1 MRNKHCIYQES
12 HSIVSPIGIGS
23 LKNFEAIAAGDS
35 RLRLYPDH
43 WGIPE
48 PFFASLFDENDPYTH
63 RLSRQGKA
71 LSRVESIAVTAAEQA
86 IEQAGIDASAKEVLF
101 VLSTTKGNVELLAE
115 PHCDNP
121 SAVYL
126 WHSAQMIAGHFGNP
140 NTPIVVSNACIS
152 GCAAQLTAFN
162 MLQYSDKYKH
172 IVVIGAE
179 VLSKFIISGFQSF
192 KALSPERC
200 KPFDTN
206 RCGLNLGEAA
216 AAIVYGR
223 CENPDTLPDGTI
235 ILEAGAICNDANHI
249 SGPSRTGEGL
259 LRAIHRTTEGFDNKR
274 IAFINAHGTATLYN
288 DDMESVAINR
298 AGLQDI
304 PVNSLKGYYGHT
316 LGAAGVME
324 VILSSIALQKHSIL
338 RSMGSDNPGT
348 ANPLNVC
355 LQHGTTNGDAFL
367 KLISGFGGSNAALLF
382 SLKQGSG
389 IRGQGSGVS
398 DQGTEFKIQNS
409 KFRIQESVGT
419 QFIVSD
425 YKNVACPVSTAEI
438 TIPIEKQYI
447 ASLQKEISTTV
458 GTQNIDDQLTQQYR
472 NIGINYPKFFKMDRL
487 CKAGFL
493 GTEILLKDLID
504 NERNN
509 DDWGIILMNSASS
522 LDNDRRFQQTIT
534 EDNYFPSPAIFVY
547 TLANIVTGE
556 IAIRHKI
563 GGETSF
569 YVMPKFDEALMT
581 EMINQSFNANPKLT
595 HILCGWM
602 NVDKE
607 ECEVRMWLYRR
618 GDAHCVN
625 SGRRKDDIV

>member
-1 MRNKHCIYQES
+1 MIFNIGDN
-12 HSIVSPIGIGS
+12 IVSPLGWTTAENWS
-23 LKNFEAIAAGDS
+23 AALAECSG
-35 RLRLYPDH
+35 LRPYNGTFGL
-43 WGIPE
+43 PE
-48 PFFASLFDENDPYTH
+48 PFFASLIDEEKLNERFSKLPHYQIERYTKVEKMAILSAADAVQSAAIDP
-63 RLSRQGKA
+63 
-71 LSRVESIAVTAAEQA
+71 
-86 IEQAGIDASAKEVLF
+86 SAPEVIF
-101 VLSTTKGNVELLAE
+101 VFSTTKGNVELLEDLRGYE
-115 PHCDNP
+115 PERP
-121 SAVYL
+121 YL
-126 WHSAQMIAGHFGNP
+126 WRSAQLVARHFGNP
-140 NTPIVVSNACIS
+140 NEPVVVSNACIS
-152 GCAAQLTAFN
+152 GCAAQVAAARL
-162 MLQYSDKYKH
+162 LQRHGYRYA
-172 IVVIGAE
+172 VVVGAD

-200 KPFDTN
+200 KPFDAN

-259 LRAIHRTTEGFDNKR
+259 LRAIHTTTEGFDTKR

-324 VILSSIALQKHSIL
+324 VILSSIALQKHRIL
-338 RSMGSDNPGT
+338 PSMGSENPGT

-355 LQHGTTNGDAFL
+355 LQHSSTNGDAFL

-382 SLKQGSG
+382 SLKQ
-389 IRGQGSGVS
+389 
-398 DQGTEFKIQNS
+398 
-409 KFRIQESVGT
+409 
-419 QFIVSD
+419 
-425 YKNVACPVSTAEI
+425 
-438 TIPIEKQYI
+438 EKQVTGDRLQVTNDKKRGSNSWEQI
-447 ASLQKEISTTV
+447 AKYHLTPAFCKLSP
-458 GTQNIDDQLTQQYR
+458 NIDEQLTQQYR
-472 NIGINYPKFFKMDRL
+472 QIGINYPKFFKMDRL

-493 GTEILLKDLID
+493 AAEVLLKDLID
-504 NERNN
+504 DGKNN

-522 LDNDRRFQQTIT
+522 LDNDRRFQQTIA

-569 YVMPKFDEALMT
+569 YVMPELDEELMT
-581 EMINQSFNANPKLT
+581 DLIAQSFNANPKLN
-595 HILCGWM
+595 HLLCGW
-602 NVDKE
+602 VDVDHGQH
-607 ECEVRMWLYRR
+607 EVRMFLCRKNVETSRR
-618 GDAHCVN
+618 EDEET
-625 SGRRKDDIV
+625 